1 MFTLFLNKS
10 TRSTVTTVLLLNKDL
25 TTSSSYHCVK
35 FDQGVGM
42 RFTISREKLQEGLA
56 AVGPSIP
63 AKTTLPVLA
72 NILLETTERGIRL
85 SGTDLDIAV
94 STEVS
99 ADVETPGA
107 ITIPAKKLSE
117 IARELPPAP
126 VKIAAMGEQRIT
138 LECGRSKFKLL
149 GLPRDEFPTF
159 PQVRFQESWRVR
171 SGDLQKLISHTAFA
185 VSTEESRP
193 ILNGVLWELRPERMR
208 MVATNGH
215 RLARM
220 DLPISSA
227 AAPGGDLIVPPKAL
241 EQVRRLFP
249 AEEELEIAQGDN
261 HLGFRSPFTAVFTRL
276 IEGPY
281 PNYEQVIPRDNDRIA
296 ISDKVALV
304 SALKRMSVIASDQTH
319 RIRLSF
325 NSGLLRFS
333 VQTPDLGEA
342 QDELPIR
349 FTGDQIDIGFN
360 ANYLL
365 EILRYIPTEEVRL
378 TLKAPERAA
387 TVEPEG
393 WSDPASYLCL
403 VMPLRLMD

>member
-1 MFTLFLNKS
+1 
-10 TRSTVTTVLLLNKDL
+10 
-25 TTSSSYHCVK
+25 
-35 FDQGVGM
+35 M

-56 AVGPSIP
+56 AVAASIP

-72 NILLETTERGIRL
+72 NILVETTEKGIRL

-99 ADVETPGA
+99 ADVETAGS

-126 VKIAAMGEQRIT
+126 VRLAASGEQRVV
-138 LECGRSKFKLL
+138 LDCGRAHFKLL

-159 PQVRFQESWRVR
+159 PAIRFQDSWRVK
-171 SGDLQKLISHTAFA
+171 SGELQKLISHTAFA

-220 DLPISSA
+220 DVPIRAVGATSN
-227 AAPGGDLIVPPKAL
+227 DLIVPPKAL
-241 EQVRRLFP
+241 EQIRRLFP
-249 AEEELEIAQGDN
+249 ADEELEIAKGDN
-261 HLGFRSPFTAVFTRL
+261 HLGFRSPFTAVYTRL

-281 PNYEQVIPRDNDRIA
+281 PNYEQVIPKDNDRIA
-296 ISDKVALV
+296 IADRQALV
-304 SALKRMSVIASDQTH
+304 GALKRMSVIASDQTH

-325 NSGLLRFS
+325 NAGMLKFS

-342 QDELPIR
+342 TDELPIR
-349 FTGDQIDIGFN
+349 YTGDPLDIGFN
-360 ANYLL
+360 ASYLL
-365 EILRYIPTEEVRL
+365 EILRYIPTEEVKL
-378 TLKAPERAA
+378 TFKAPERAA
-387 TVEPEG
+387 TLEPEG
-393 WSDPASYLCL
+393 WSDQASYLCL
-403 VMPLRLMD
+403 VMPLRLVD

>member
-1 MFTLFLNKS
+1 
-10 TRSTVTTVLLLNKDL
+10 
-25 TTSSSYHCVK
+25 
-35 FDQGVGM
+35 M
-42 RFTISREKLQEGLA
+42 RFTISREKLQEGLT
-56 AVGPSIP
+56 AVAPSIP
-63 AKTTLPVLA
+63 GKTTLPVLA

-99 ADVETPGA
+99 ADVETGGA

-126 VKIAAMGEQRIT
+126 VKVGAVGEQRVS

-159 PQVRFQESWRVR
+159 PQVKFADSWRVR
-171 SGDLQKLISHTAFA
+171 SADLQKVISHTSFA

-215 RLARM
+215 RLTRM
-220 DLPISSA
+220 DVPISPVASLNA
-227 AAPGGDLIVPPKAL
+227 DFIVPPKAL

-261 HLGFRSPFTAVFTRL
+261 HLGFRSPFTSVFTRL

-281 PNYEQVIPRDNDRIA
+281 PNYEQVIPRDNDRVA
-296 ISDKVALV
+296 ISDKVALI

-325 NSGLLRFS
+325 NSALLRFS

-342 QDELPIR
+342 QDELSIR
-349 FTGDQIDIGFN
+349 FTGDPIDIGFN

-365 EILRYIPTEEVRL
+365 EILRYIPTDEVRL
-378 TLKAPERAA
+378 TLKAPERAV
-387 TVEPEG
+387 TIEPEN
-393 WSDPASYLCL
+393 WSDSASYLCL

>member
-1 MFTLFLNKS
+1 MFLELPDHS
-10 TRSTVTTVLLLNKDL
+10 
-25 TTSSSYHCVK
+25 CVNR
-35 FDQGVGM
+35 GAGM
-42 RFTISREKLQEGLA
+42 RFTISREKLQEGLT
-56 AVGPSIP
+56 AVGPSVP
-63 AKTTLPVLA
+63 SKTTLPVLA
-72 NILLETTERGIRL
+72 NLLLETTERGIRL

-99 ADVETPGA
+99 ADVEGAGA

-126 VKIAAMGEQRIT
+126 VKIAAVGEQRVT

-159 PQVRFQESWRVR
+159 PQVRFNESWRVR

-215 RLARM
+215 RLTRM
-220 DLPISSA
+220 DLPITSSGT
-227 AAPGGDLIVPPKAL
+227 GGDLIVPPKAL

-249 AEEELEIAQGDN
+249 AEEDLEIAQGDN

-281 PNYEQVIPRDNDRIA
+281 PNYEQVIPRDNDRVA
-296 ISDKVALV
+296 ISDKVALI

-325 NSGLLRFS
+325 NAGLLRFS

-349 FTGDQIDIGFN
+349 FTGDPIDIGFN

-365 EILRYIPTEEVRL
+365 EILRFMPTDEVRI

-387 TVEPEG
+387 TLEPEA
-393 WSDPASYLCL
+393 WNDTASYLCL

>member
-1 MFTLFLNKS
+1 
-10 TRSTVTTVLLLNKDL
+10 
-25 TTSSSYHCVK
+25 
-35 FDQGVGM
+35 M
-42 RFTISREKLQEGLA
+42 RFTISREKLQEGLTAVA
-56 AVGPSIP
+56 ASIP

-72 NILLETTERGIRL
+72 NILVETTERGIRL

-94 STEVS
+94 STEVA
-99 ADVETPGA
+99 ADVETAGA

-126 VKIAAMGEQRIT
+126 VKVGAVGEQRVT

-159 PQVRFQESWRVR
+159 PQVRFQDSWRVR
-171 SGDLQKLISHTAFA
+171 SGDLQKLISHTSFA

-193 ILNGVLWELRPERMR
+193 ILNGVLWELRSDRMR

-220 DLPISSA
+220 DLPISGSTG
-227 AAPGGDLIVPPKAL
+227 GGDLIIPPKAL

-249 AEEELEIAQGDN
+249 AEEDLEIAQGDN
-261 HLGFRSPFTAVFTRL
+261 HLGFRSPFTSVFTRL

-281 PNYEQVIPRDNDRIA
+281 PNYEQVIPRDNDRVA
-296 ISDKVALV
+296 ISDKTALM

-325 NSGLLRFS
+325 NAGLLRFS

-349 FTGDQIDIGFN
+349 FTGDPIDIGFN

-365 EILRYIPTEEVRL
+365 EILRYIPTEEVRV

-387 TVEPEG
+387 TVEPEA
-393 WSDPASYLCL
+393 WADSASYLCL